1 MTKTKIPK
9 NLNDLLKQG
18 EEDGF
23 LVQDDILLVYPELE
37 KHIEE
42 IDDFFDKAFKK
53 GVDIFETISS
63 REEEEAKKSI
73 EELEKE
79 LEQLEI
85 LKHGESLDPIKLYL
99 KEIGQTP
106 LLTAEEEIEL
116 AKRYE
121 KGDQQ
126 AKEKLIKANLRLVV
140 SVAKKYLGRRL
151 SFLDLIQEGTKV

>member
-1 MTKTKIPK
+1 
-9 NLNDLLKQG
+9 
-18 EEDGF
+18 
-23 LVQDDILLVYPELE
+23 LVYPEPE

-106 LLTAEEEIEL
+106 LLTAEEEIAL
-116 AKRYE
+116 AKR
-121 KGDQQ
+121 
-126 AKEKLIKANLRLVV
+126 I
-140 SVAKKYLGRRL
+140 
-151 SFLDLIQEGTKV
+151 